1 MEDTRMD
8 GPENTGRALRLADTF
23 WERLLELEP
32 LIATSVGDERFD
44 DRLGDPGPDG
54 RAALEEASR
63 AVLDELA
70 AIDVPTLPAS
80 LRGTLDVAEAM
91 ARRSLAELEHR
102 EDRLRVASH
111 FAGPAQI
118 LAEIASLQR
127 ADTPERLNRYVARLR
142 AIPRYLEA
150 WSTIAREGV
159 ATGVTSPRVV
169 AERAVAQ
176 VERLLALAPQDS
188 PALLPAGEDPAA
200 RERIAAVVRDDVNP
214 AFEGFLGV
222 LRETLPAATETLG
235 VTALPDGEALY
246 ATAILGWTS
255 LPLDPA
261 DVHRI
266 GVETYAAIQE
276 ERRAVAARLGF
287 ASADEA
293 LAAHEASG
301 ANHAATREAMLELA
315 RSQVERS
322 WELAK
327 GWFGRMPIANCEVK
341 PVEEFREADTPGG
354 FYFPPTEDGT
364 RPGAYFINTSDLDQ
378 RPLHHVA
385 ALTYHEANPGHHFQI
400 SLDQEATDRPP
411 LRRFGGIFAG
421 SAYAEGWGLY
431 SERLADEM
439 GLYVDDWERLGM
451 LESQGLRAARLVTD
465 TGIHA
470 LGWDRERSIATLV
483 AVGMPLVD
491 ATIEVDRYISLPGQ
505 ALAYMIGMR
514 EIVEARRATEAREGS
529 GFVLS
534 DFHDRVLALGSLPLP
549 AFRREMGLSGTR

>member
-1 MEDTRMD
+1 MD
-8 GPENTGRALRLADTF
+8 DAANAGRATRLADAY

-54 RAALEEASR
+54 RDALAEASR
-63 AVLDELA
+63 ALLDGLDE
-70 AIDVPTLPAS
+70 IDVPALPGS

-91 ARRSLAELEHR
+91 ARRALAEVEHR

-118 LAEIASLQR
+118 LADVASLQR
-127 ADTPERLNRYVARLR
+127 ADTPERLDRYVARLG
-142 AIPRYLEA
+142 AVPAYLDA

-169 AERAVAQ
+169 AERSVAQ
-176 VERLLALAPQDS
+176 VERLLAIAPEDS
-188 PALLPAGEDPAA
+188 PALLPAGEDVAA
-200 RERIAAVVRDDVNP
+200 RERRAAIVRDVVNP

-235 VTALPDGEALY
+235 VTALPGGDALY

-261 DVHRI
+261 EVHRI
-266 GVETYAAIQE
+266 GVEAYDGIQD
-276 ERRAVAARLGF
+276 ERREVAARLGF
-287 ASADEA
+287 AGADEA

-301 ANHAATREAMLELA
+301 ANHAATREEMLELA

-322 WELAK
+322 WETAK
-327 GWFGRMPIANCEVK
+327 GWFGRMPAANCEVK

-364 RPGAYFINTSDLDQ
+364 RPGAYYINTSDLGE

-385 ALTYHEANPGHHFQI
+385 SLTYHEANPGHHFQI

-411 LRRFGGIFAG
+411 LRRFGGILAG

-439 GLYVDDWERLGM
+439 GLYLDDWERLGM

-465 TGIHA
+465 TGLHA
-470 LGWDRERSIATLV
+470 LGWSRERAIDTLV
-483 AVGMPLVD
+483 AIGMPEVD

-514 EIVEARRATEAREGS
+514 EIVAARRAAEASDGAA
-529 GFVLS
+529 FVLS

-549 AFRREMGLSGTR
+549 AFRREMGLAPDR